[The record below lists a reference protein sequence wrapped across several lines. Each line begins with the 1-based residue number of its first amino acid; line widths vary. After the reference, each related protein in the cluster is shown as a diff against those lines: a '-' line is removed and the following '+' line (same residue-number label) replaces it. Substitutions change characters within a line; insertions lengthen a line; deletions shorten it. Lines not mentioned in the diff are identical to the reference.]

1 MVVKS
6 SDKVVSSKSEEISI
20 VAGIGESILVPT
32 KTTHLHQ
39 ANRHVHHDAYAKC
52 YYNEPKKTVDLKYI
66 TSLDDL
72 KSIKKQDP
80 FMYYSIP
87 GARKATVLMR
97 DIDLSNLIGAGQAV
111 QGETPQAS
119 QKVSRSTRISFEC
132 HPDLLLNDFHG
143 LDSEDEEEPMNLN
156 F

>member
-20 VAGIGESILVPT
+20 VARIGESISVPT
-32 KTTHLHQ
+32 KTTD
-39 ANRHVHHDAYAKC
+39 N
-52 YYNEPKKTVDLKYI
+52 NEPKKTVDLKYI

-72 KSIKKQDP
+72 KSIHKQDP

-87 GARKATVLMR
+87 EVQRATVLMQ
-97 DIDLSNLIGAGQAV
+97 DIDLTNILGGAPAQEA
-111 QGETPQAS
+111 QDETPHAS

-132 HPDLLLNDFHG
+132 HPDLLFE
-143 LDSEDEEEPMNLN
+143 SM
-156 F
+156 

>member
-6 SDKVVSSKSEEISI
+6 SDKVVASKSEEISI
-20 VAGIGESILVPT
+20 VARIGESISVPT
-32 KTTHLHQ
+32 KTT
-39 ANRHVHHDAYAKC
+39 DDK
-52 YYNEPKKTVDLKYI
+52 PKKTVDLKYI

-87 GARKATVLMR
+87 GARKATVLMQ
-97 DIDLSNLIGAGQAV
+97 DLDLSNLIGARQAV
-111 QGETPQAS
+111 QDETPQAS

-132 HPDLLLNDFHG
+132 HPDLLLADM
-143 LDSEDEEEPMNLN
+143 L
-156 F
+156 

>member
-20 VAGIGESILVPT
+20 VARIGESISVPT
-32 KTTHLHQ
+32 KTT
-39 ANRHVHHDAYAKC
+39 DDK
-52 YYNEPKKTVDLKYI
+52 PKKTVDLKYI

-87 GARKATVLMR
+87 GARKATVLMQEA
-97 DIDLSNLIGAGQAV
+97 IDLSNLIGAGQAV
-111 QGETPQAS
+111 QDETPQAS
-119 QKVSRSTRISFEC
+119 QKVSRSSRISFEC
-132 HPDLLLNDFHG
+132 HPDLLLADNMLNDFHG
-143 LDSEDEEEPMNLN
+143 LDFEDEEEPMDMN